1 MKKFHDLETRV
12 VGIFTQAQLAWP
24 CPSEHVG
31 GVLLGQEAGAGTK
44 RDHEAVGWG
53 RWHLEFDLFL
63 EFDFPHVDNGC
74 GLVMVLFITRVE
86 ISFW

>member
-31 GVLLGQEAGAGTK
+31 GVFLGQAPRAGIKG
-44 RDHEAVGWG
+44 DHEAVGSG
-53 RWHLEFDLFL
+53 R
-63 EFDFPHVDNGC
+63 
-74 GLVMVLFITRVE
+74 
-86 ISFW
+86 